1 MNLIIPI
8 IFGAIPLTQ
17 FFIKGWLFFG
27 ISLITFIV
35 GYNLFKRSSSK
46 EFLTYSISILLSQT
60 VCTLF
65 NASNTANFVY
75 LVITAILFFI
85 GSLDLKIVDNLK
97 KFLKDNKINIKDW
110 KFETCYFG
118 YGQIQAK
125 EDIEHFESAVIGI
138 GKEGIAFNVKM
149 AQNNEFK
156 KFIKY
161 NEISDYGM
169 YKKQKKQ
176 DYYGYAPK
184 IRDMFLPSKNLTT
197 LHKPYLDTY
206 ILSIQVEE
214 ELYSFYENVKIIESL
229 VETMEKNINGGNI

>member
-1 MNLIIPI
+1 MNIIIPI
-8 IFGAIPLTQ
+8 ILGLIPLTQ
-17 FFIKGWLFFG
+17 FFVKGWLFFG
-27 ISLITFIV
+27 VSLITFII

-46 EFLTYSISILLSQT
+46 EFLSYSISILLSQT
-60 VCTLF
+60 ICTLF
-65 NASNTANFVY
+65 NISNTAIFVY
-75 LVITAILFFI
+75 LLITAILFFI

-97 KFLKDNKINIKDW
+97 NFLKENKVNLKEW
-110 KFETCYFG
+110 EFEMCYFG
-118 YGQIQAK
+118 YGQVQAK

-149 AQNNEFK
+149 AKNNEFK

-161 NEISDYGM
+161 NEINDYGM

-184 IRDMFLPSKNLTT
+184 IRDMFLPSKDITT

-206 ILSIQVEE
+206 ILTIQTGEE
-214 ELYSFYENVKIIESL
+214 IYSFYENVKIIENL
-229 VETMEKNINGGNI
+229 VKIIEENINGGNV